1 MVYLAVVEPK
11 RGPGGVFE
19 LQYHVVW
26 CPKYRNKLPEDVV
39 QTVDTVIRAACEA
52 KEFDVRALTVMPDHV
67 HLFVA
72 VKPDVSPAALV
83 KVVKG
88 VSAKLTFEKHPELRK
103 RLFRMGHL
111 WSPSYYVGSVGHV
124 SEATVKK
131 YVESQKQRV
140 PGRPRRERDS
150 STD

>member
-1 MVYLAVVEPK
+1 MEPI
-11 RGPGGVFE
+11 RGPGGVHE

-26 CPKYRNKLPEDVV
+26 CPKYRNRLPDDVV
-39 QTVDTVIRAACEA
+39 RTVDIVLRSVCEA

-88 VSAKLTFEKHPELRK
+88 VSAKLVFEKHPRLRD
-103 RLFRMGHL
+103 RLFTKGHL
-111 WSPSYYVGSVGHV
+111 WSPSYYVGTVGHV
-124 SEATVKK
+124 SEETVRK

-140 PGRPRRERDS
+140 RGRPRRERDS
-150 STD
+150 PPD